1 MRVFTC
7 NYQFFKHIAFFIG
20 FILVLP
26 LINNAQIQG
35 KYHDINNEPI
45 LFATILLINQSDSSL
60 VTGVQGSDEGT
71 FSITNFKPGKYLVKA
86 SAVGYKT
93 VVSAPFEI
101 TSPNEHIHL
110 DPLIAA
116 EDVTQVDE
124 VEVVAKKPIYE
135 QQVDRLVINVEKSI
149 TSAGSTALEVLEKS
163 PGVNVNRQNK
173 SILLGGREGVTVMI
187 NGKESR
193 MPVSAAIEMLNVM
206 SSENVKKIELI
217 TTPLSKY
224 EAEGD
229 AGIINIVLKKDDDFG
244 TNGTYTLG
252 AGMGADGK
260 LNGSITLN
268 HHVKKVNYFGTYSYS
283 YDNSSQEIDMERQS
297 NENGSIYETK
307 SQSLRE
313 PVVNFHNAR
322 LGFDYTVSSKTV
334 IGFLATG
341 YTNDWKMDALNK
353 IYYTKDGLITT
364 IVNQN
369 IDESNL
375 WKHYMGNFN
384 VQHSFKEDEILEF
397 NVDYLHYNDDNPSH
411 YLILYMDQNSQPTS
425 TEEIKVTKDTPITA
439 MVGKLDYNRNF
450 GKDVK
455 LEAGIKSTVS
465 KFEND
470 VSVANKVDDV
480 WTFDTDLTNQYDL
493 NENINAVYS
502 SLNYK
507 FNEQTN
513 VIAGLRY
520 EYTNTVLNTITES
533 GVIDRHYGE
542 LFPTFYFSHNLNKN
556 NTVQLSYSRRIARPT
571 YNELAPFIFFQS
583 PDTYIAGNVNLQPS
597 ISNILK
603 ADYKFKSVLLS
614 FTYTNEKDAIRRF
627 QPTQDTVKNVLY
639 LTSRNLDLVST
650 ASVML
655 SFPLKLTKWWN
666 MQNNLNGIYQNVST
680 DYDGEHLEVN
690 QKYFRVNVINN
701 FRILKGLTGEISG
714 NYQSPSLF
722 GIYRSKAVGS
732 VSVGIQK
739 KSKNEKNTFS
749 LNMSDVFKT
758 AIYTYTAN
766 VPELNIHNSGRLDF
780 EPRVLRFTFAHN
792 FGSNKVKAERK
803 RETGSDEERKR
814 VE

>member
-7 NYQFFKHIAFFIG
+7 NYQFFKHIAFFTG
-20 FILVLP
+20 FILFLP
-26 LINNAQIQG
+26 LLNNAQIQG

-60 VTGVQGSDEGT
+60 VTGIQGSDEGT

-101 TSPNEHIHL
+101 KSPNEHIHL

-116 EDVTQVDE
+116 EDITHVEE

-217 TTPLSKY
+217 TTPPSKY

-411 YLILYMDQNSQPTS
+411 YKILYMDQNSQPTS

-666 MQNNLNGIYQNVST
+666 MQNNLNGIYQKVNT
-680 DYDGEHLEVN
+680 EYDGEHLDVS
-690 QKYFRVNVINN
+690 QKYFRVDVINN

-758 AIYTYTAN
+758 AIYTYTAD